1 MRWIPAKELNILRNI
16 YQLGNA
22 TSADMEAMKEL
33 ISTYLPRGE
42 YCTQTYICPIYVQL
56 MQKMRVQLRHT
67 LTLRYKSSIF
77 LTLYGIG
84 KIFTFLP
91 HIGYIRNPKNA
102 SENYF
107 ERVKAENPI
116 KG

>member
-1 MRWIPAKELNILRNI
+1 MRWVPAKELNILRNI

-22 TSADMEAMKEL
+22 TSANMEAIKEL
-33 ISTYLPRGE
+33 ISPYLPRGE
-42 YCTQTYICPIYVQL
+42 YCTQTYICPINVQL